1 MPGQLCHEEDGNSCL
16 HNGSLV
22 LEWAKSGKSVNESNK
37 KKQRNTHTH
46 TCTHTYIET
55 YTGGCGTR
63 NESLLK

>member
-37 KKQRNTHTH
+37 KKQRNTHTDTQAH
-46 TCTHTYIET
+46 THTYKHMLEVVEPEMSH
-55 YTGGCGTR
+55 Y
-63 NESLLK
+63 